1 MLHTDDY
8 LDALCEGQLLQEF
21 LGEEYEV
28 KVYS

>member
-1 MLHTDDY
+1 MLDENNY
-8 LDALCEGQLLQEF
+8 LDALYEGQLLEEF